1 MWVKFFRGDKENK
14 GLYKRFRDFRLD
26 KVDRIMPKRVKR
38 RLNLV
43 LALGRFE

>member
-1 MWVKFFRGDKENK
+1 MWVKFFRGVKENK
-14 GLYKRFRDFRLD
+14 GLYKRCREFRLD
-26 KVDRIMPKRVKR
+26 KVDRIMHKRVKI